1 MARRWIVLLALVWS
15 LFGATTTVGAATY
28 TYDGPAIAR
37 IEAPSFEAVSV
48 VAAPLFRAREGSAS
62 PSSADRGPST
72 TPHLRSVA
80 TEAAGGAARGGESAA
95 AATGRQ
101 MHTEFDQQLRN
112 LSEVD
117 PRFQPGLKS
126 GPNRP
131 DGFFDGQPIE
141 LKPDTPSGIR
151 AGQSQLTRYM
161 NAFDSDTGY
170 LVLYGKDGSF
180 RMGQVMVR

>member
-1 MARRWIVLLALVWS
+1 
-15 LFGATTTVGAATY
+15 
-28 TYDGPAIAR
+28 
-37 IEAPSFEAVSV
+37 
-48 VAAPLFRAREGSAS
+48 
-62 PSSADRGPST
+62 
-72 TPHLRSVA
+72 
-80 TEAAGGAARGGESAA
+80 
-95 AATGRQ
+95 